1 MKRSRGG
8 SDAPSAPAEK
18 ASTGVKGKQT
28 QTEGADQ
35 FGEVLQQVAL
45 PFFKKKQ
52 NIKITE
58 LLCSLGLTYVLPCPK
73 ACSKS

>member
-8 SDAPSAPAEK
+8 SDAPSAPAQK

-45 PFFKKKQ
+45 PFFFFKHKDNRTIVQ
-52 NIKITE
+52 SWLDLRVT
-58 LLCSLGLTYVLPCPK
+58 LS
-73 ACSKS
+73 